1 MKIYTKTENGIKKYK
16 AVNQRINGR
25 NVFYTPS
32 SLGVDKKYA
41 KQLYPL
47 QKVGA
52 IKFANGYA
60 WNFSK
65 YNYAKTLNNFAANN
79 MLDYNYEFAC
89 KITPTAYNG
98 NECYAIKYYNG
109 IVVKG
114 VGINNDKISWGLGYP
129 FVSGYAGDRKIE
141 STWDVSYG
149 TTYWLRGIIKNK
161 IAYFYYSLDG
171 QTYNLVGTL
180 DLTGQPFAI
189 TNSFYFGATPNDTYG
204 TFNGVIDFNE
214 TYIKINDTYIFRGD
228 MLNGVKDFGILS
240 NNYIIEKGPIDYTVA
255 GNPTINNGIVSNF
268 SYTENNKSYIKIEK
282 MFFSPNIKAEYIL
295 RFKLDSNKVAIS
307 NKYMNLAYWPVMI
320 WTYIGNTVGTSQ
332 NFYAELAGVSGN
344 LSLGSIPINTFYS
357 VKIACDGA
365 GMLTSYNSQ
374 DGQTWT
380 QIATKDITGVSET
393 LNMDWHLGYRADTGG
408 FAGEIDINNSCVKRD
423 GWAYFSGA
431 NLVWA
436 NKNIYLESDAK
447 NGKRITANV
456 IINATTDEF
465 EINFFPTSPTSQGTA
480 VNEGPLSGKD
490 TDNYL
495 YTFSRWYTAFNG
507 TYWSLAWYNVGI
519 KHNISYKNS
528 ALYFN
533 NTVTTRT
540 NNYSS
545 GYNNLTL
552 FCSANGYFEGKIYN
566 YFCKR
571 NGKPLIYLVPVSQ
584 GLKIGNFIVPSNGM
598 FDIVEQKFYPNAG
611 TGNFIYGKD

>member
-1 MKIYTKTENGIKKYK
+1 MKIYTKTKNGIKKYK

-60 WNFSK
+60 WNFSETDYCK
-65 YNYAKTLNNFAANN
+65 VTYFAMSSKSKWEVGIKASTEFNNSQQRAIYFPSYGY
-79 MLDYNYEFAC
+79 LRVIG
-89 KITPTAYNG
+89 ITPTWNLY
-98 NECYAIKYYNG
+98 I
-109 IVVKG
+109 
-114 VGINNDKISWGLGYP
+114 
-129 FVSGYAGDRKIE
+129 
-141 STWDVSYG
+141 
-149 TTYWLRGIIKNK
+149 
-161 IAYFYYSLDG
+161 DG
-171 QTYNLVGTL
+171 QDFYIGEIASYPYVKIIRDNANIYGYRSADGVNYTLAGT
-180 DLTGQPFAI
+180 I
-189 TNSFYFGATPNDTYG
+189 TNTTLSDGYVLFGGGSGLPWAG
-204 TFNGVIDFNE
+204 QIDFNE
-214 TYIKINDTYIFRGD
+214 TYIKENDTYIFRGD

-240 NNYIIEKGPIDYTVA
+240 NNYIIEKGPIDYTVV

-408 FAGEIDINNSCVKRD
+408 FAGEIDTNNSCVKRD
-423 GWAYFSGA
+423 DWAWFGGA

-456 IINATTDEF
+456 IINAVTDEF

-571 NGKPLIYLVPVSQ
+571 NGKPLIYFVPVSQ